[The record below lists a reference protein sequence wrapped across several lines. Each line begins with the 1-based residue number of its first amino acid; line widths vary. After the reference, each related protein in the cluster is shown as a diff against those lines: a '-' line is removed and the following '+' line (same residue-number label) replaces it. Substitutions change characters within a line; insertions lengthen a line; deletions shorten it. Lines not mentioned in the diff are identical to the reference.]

1 MNVSNEANSNVRNE
15 VGVKVSE
22 HDNDLFIDQ
31 QNNVDAAVNITVVTA
46 IRTGVTEQAR
56 EVAGEAKVIEKGK
69 SRS

>member
-1 MNVSNEANSNVRNE
+1 MKVSNEANSNVRNE
-15 VGVKVSE
+15 VSVKASE

-46 IRTGVTEQAR
+46 IRTGVTEQASKA
-56 EVAGEAKVIEKGK
+56 AGETKVIEKGK